1 MSKVSNEVA
10 FKEVKDYLKKHLKKE
25 FRRGQ
30 MPDSKIEDE
39 YFDMIE
45 AVEDGLL
52 AFDKQGKAV
61 YELREKLDKDA
72 DGNKLGNSDLIITKV
87 TLRGRIKAADKHILM
102 DGLNIQKQL
111 GTYTLKIISHIT
123 GLSVVDIKRLEKDD
137 FDVLNQ
143 LCSVF

>member
-1 MSKVSNEVA
+1 MSKVDKKVAFNEV
-10 FKEVKDYLKKHLKKE
+10 KNYLQKHLKKE

-30 MPDSKIEDE
+30 MPDSKIEEE
-39 YFDMIE
+39 YEDLIE

-52 AFDKQGKAV
+52 KFDENSKAT
-61 YELREKLDKDA
+61 YKLREALYTDKEDA
-72 DGNKLGNSDLIITKV
+72 ELAIKEITIK
-87 TLRGRIKAADKHILM
+87 GRIKAADKHILM
-102 DGLNIQKQL
+102 DGLNVQKQL

-123 GLSVVDIKRLEKDD
+123 QLDKRDIKNLEKDD